1 MYFCS
6 ICIRYDWYNSSGMA
20 CTNCGGSQLFTS
32 EGVYQCGAVNKY
44 GVAMSNRTHYQAAS
58 KLLL

>member
-1 MYFCS
+1 VV
-6 ICIRYDWYNSSGMA
+6 
-20 CTNCGGSQLFTS
+20 CTNCGGSQLFTT

-44 GVAMSNRTHYQAAS
+44 GVALSNRTHYQAAS